1 MTGLDGI
8 YMKLFKNFIQRQNS
22 RLSSKIAKGS
32 FSHNVLLM
40 FIGTAIGQMGSVIL
54 SPALTRI
61 YSPEEFGVLGI
72 YMMVISVMSLIA
84 SLRYELAIPLTKTE
98 EETANMLGVCLLSLF
113 FVNLL
118 IGIVLYSINS
128 VPEYLESSFGLLWE
142 YRLMVPVGMFAIGA
156 YQILVSYAT
165 HKQTFKVISQTKIYQ
180 GYGGPISQIILG
192 LAGTNVWGMITGF
205 VIGQSMGASVLFK
218 KLIPNPKLIIKSM
231 SVSGIK
237 AMAYRFRNFPL
248 ISSFSSMINMLG
260 GNNILFLAIP
270 MIYHSTIITG
280 FIFLINRIVER
291 PLLMLS
297 TSILQ
302 VYMGDAYKTQN
313 HDREAMRDRFLNVLR
328 FQLIIVSGWLFLI
341 NATAYYLIPFVFG
354 EEWRDSVQYIYI
366 LSIAYL
372 PQMTMHAV
380 THTLQ
385 ILEKQKLAV
394 IYDTCRL
401 LAVIFVLYL
410 GYLYAWQVSY
420 LLIAYGLVQA
430 VASVILFML
439 MYRSINEVQS

>member
-1 MTGLDGI
+1 MFRYTLI
-8 YMKLFKNFIQRQNS
+8 MKSLKNFTS
-22 RLSSKIAKGS
+22 RLNARLGVKLAKGS

-72 YMMVISVMSLIA
+72 YMMVLSVLSLIA

-113 FVNLL
+113 SINAF
-118 IGIVLYSINS
+118 IGAVLYSIDS
-128 VPEYLESSFGLLWE
+128 VLHYLSSSLGLLWE
-142 YRLMVPVGMFAIGA
+142 YRLMVPIGIFAIGA

-165 HKQTFKVISQTKIYQ
+165 HKQTFKTISQTKVYQ

-192 LAGTNVWGMITGF
+192 LAGTNVWGLMIGF
-205 VIGQSMGASVLFK
+205 VIGQSMGASMLFK
-218 KLIPNPKLIIKSM
+218 KLIPYPKQIIKSM
-231 SVSGIK
+231 SADGIK
-237 AMAYRFRNFPL
+237 AMAYRFRDFPL
-248 ISSFSSMINMLG
+248 ISSLSSIINMLG
-260 GNNILFLAIP
+260 GNNILFIAIP
-270 MIYHSTIITG
+270 VIYHSTAITG

-302 VYMGDAYKTQN
+302 VYMGDAYKTQS
-313 HDREAMRDRFLNVLR
+313 HDREAMCDRFLKVLR
-328 FQLIIVSGWLFLI
+328 FQFIVVFAWLALI
-341 NATAYYLIPFVFG
+341 NSTASYLIPFVFG
-354 EEWRDSVQYIYI
+354 EEWGDSVQYIYI

-385 ILEKQKLAV
+385 ILEKQKLSA
-394 IYDTCRL
+394 IFDICRL
-401 LAVIFVLYL
+401 LAVIFVLFY
-410 GYLYAWQVSY
+410 GYAYAWDVPY

-430 VASVILFML
+430 LASFILFIL
-439 MYRSINEVQS
+439 MYKSIKDVRA